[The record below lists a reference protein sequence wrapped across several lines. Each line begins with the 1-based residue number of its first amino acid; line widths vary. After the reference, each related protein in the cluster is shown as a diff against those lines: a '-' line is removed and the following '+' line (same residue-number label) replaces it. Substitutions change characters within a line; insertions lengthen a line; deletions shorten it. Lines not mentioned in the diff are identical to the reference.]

1 MISSNHS
8 FSLTPEKIK
17 EKNAGINKYKQ
28 TKGEKKMKTEDIIT
42 AKGLEP
48 IKEQKNDVTMNK
60 ISLPEK
66 PGIGFGIDETK
77 DVVEFGISL
86 ANSLIHAFNDAKI
99 TLTDVPYF
107 IAPMTKLPSALSG
120 INMVP
125 FEVGDI
131 QKFELQKL
139 TDFVKE
145 NLDIDHKKARN
156 IIEYS
161 LLVIY
166 DIYELVTTIK
176 Q

>member
-1 MISSNHS
+1 MN
-8 FSLTPEKIK
+8 T
-17 EKNAGINKYKQ
+17 KNN
-28 TKGEKKMKTEDIIT
+28 IT

-48 IKEQKNDVTMNK
+48 IQEQKKEVTMN
-60 ISLPEK
+60 IVSLPEK
-66 PGIGFGIDETK
+66 PGVGFGIDETK
-77 DVVEFGISL
+77 DVIEFGISL
-86 ANSLIHAFNDAKI
+86 TNSLMHAFSDGKI
-99 TLTDVPYF
+99 TLADVPYF

-139 TDFVKE
+139 TGFVKE
-145 NLDIDHKKARN
+145 NLDIDDKKAKN

-161 LLVIY
+161 LLIIY

>member
-1 MISSNHS
+1 MD
-8 FSLTPEKIK
+8 
-17 EKNAGINKYKQ
+17 
-28 TKGEKKMKTEDIIT
+28 TENNIA
-42 AKGLEP
+42 AKGLDTIP
-48 IKEQKNDVTMNK
+48 EQKKKVTMST

-66 PGIGFGIDETK
+66 PGVGFGIDETK

-86 ANSLIHAFNDAKI
+86 TNSLIHAFKDGKI

-107 IAPMTKLPSALSG
+107 ISPMTKLPSALSG

-145 NLDIDHKKARN
+145 NLDIDNKKARN

-166 DIYELVTTIK
+166 DIYELVKTIK